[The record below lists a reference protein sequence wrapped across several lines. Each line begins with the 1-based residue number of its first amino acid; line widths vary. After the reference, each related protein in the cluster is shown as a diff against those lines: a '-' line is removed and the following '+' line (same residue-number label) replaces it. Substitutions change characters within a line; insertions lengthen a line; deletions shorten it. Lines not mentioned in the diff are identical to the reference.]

1 MKMTDFLDHISQVHR
16 STDYVITTLVP
27 HSSRIWRCK
36 MSNLSVLKS
45 SQRVVLGCWQLFW
58 NELGFLEKFWNFI
71 RLWRQRRWFAA
82 WKYEILTFTDRCCS
96 DVTRSR
102 EILKRRLCSSTCV
115 FKLCGMSK
123 YFLPGM
129 KDFSGGS
136 DISARLFRNIFL
148 NMKSQN
154 QQSTSDQASNR
165 NFISVFV
172 TNL

>member
-1 MKMTDFLDHISQVHR
+1 MWNMKMTDFLDHISQVHR

-36 MSNLSVLKS
+36 RSNLSVLKS
-45 SQRVVLGCWQLFW
+45 SQRVVLATVLKWIVF
-58 NELGFLEKFWNFI
+58 FEKFWNFI

-96 DVTRSR
+96 DVTRSK
-102 EILKRRLCSSTCV
+102 EIFKRRLCSSTCV

-136 DISARLFRNIFL
+136 DISARLFRNIL

-154 QQSTSDQASNR
+154 QQNTSIKLQTE
-165 NFISVFV
+165 I
-172 TNL
+172 LYWCL

>member
-1 MKMTDFLDHISQVHR
+1 MFLI
-16 STDYVITTLVP
+16 
-27 HSSRIWRCK
+27 
-36 MSNLSVLKS
+36 
-45 SQRVVLGCWQLFW
+45 VLGFGDARGQTYQFLRVHKEWCWQLFW
-58 NELGFLEKFWNFI
+58 NELFFFVEKFWNFI

-96 DVTRSR
+96 DVTRSK
-102 EILKRRLCSSTCV
+102 EIFKRRLCSSTCV

-136 DISARLFRNIFL
+136 DISARLFRNIL

-154 QQSTSDQASNR
+154 QQNTSIKLQTE
-165 NFISVFV
+165 I
-172 TNL
+172 LYWCL